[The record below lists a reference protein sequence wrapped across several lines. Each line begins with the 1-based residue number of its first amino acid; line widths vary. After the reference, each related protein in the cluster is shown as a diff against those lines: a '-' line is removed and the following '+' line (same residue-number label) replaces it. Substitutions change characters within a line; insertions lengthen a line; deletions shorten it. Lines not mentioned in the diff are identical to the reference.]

1 MRLNDSRLLLFLV
14 CANWSVIAHADG
26 PATSRSLGGLSDR
39 LQQVAREAM
48 QRTDLVIEH
57 IEWSARAPGSKDRS
71 SQPESTVLESAALRV
86 TVRNAG
92 TTRWASEGRVGAVVL
107 LGRPEELDGTA
118 RGTLGRA
125 GASRASADREP
136 RLQQFARAPSGP
148 YRGELRLLGSLAP
161 GERKEVLVS
170 LAYLWDGRLVDRGL
184 VMAVDKY
191 YTARVDLDVA
201 GDDVPTNNGADLIFR
216 IDRLGNALEPVMRS
230 RSTNPAERGTIEI
243 VAPKR

>member
-1 MRLNDSRLLLFLV
+1 MRSNDARLLLFLV
-14 CANWSVIAHADG
+14 CANWSAMAHADG

-57 IEWSARAPGSKDRS
+57 IEWSARGTGSKDRS
-71 SQPESTVLESAALRV
+71 SHPESTVLESAELRV

-107 LGRPEELDGTA
+107 LGRPEELDATP
-118 RGTLGRA
+118 RGTTGRA
-125 GASRASADREP
+125 GADRVRADREP
-136 RLQQFARAPSGP
+136 RLHQLARAPSGP
-148 YRGELRLLGSLAP
+148 FRGEFRLPGSLAP
-161 GERKEVLVS
+161 GERREVSVPLG
-170 LAYLWDGRLVDRGL
+170 YLSGGRLVDRTL

-216 IDRLGNALEPVMRS
+216 IDRRGNALEPVVRS
-230 RSTNPAERGTIEI
+230 RSTSAAERGTIEI